1 MVFITISCN
10 SWRYLYGFDMY
21 LIVIHI
27 VDNSRL
33 ITLRVLSTHH
43 PCLCENSRRVER
55 ESWAPCDELNTI
67 CEDVQATDLRFLRL
81 FLSFK
86 RYYYLNNIYLRRW
99 PELNVT
105 PRKHC
110 QPRQSRGWQYIS
122 RGYNISVTPSQIYV
136 IYLIILNV
144 PFCHFVCA
152 K

>member
-1 MVFITISCN
+1 
-10 SWRYLYGFDMY
+10 MY

-55 ESWAPCDELNTI
+55 ESSAPCDELNTI

-86 RYYYLNNIYLRRW
+86 RYYYLNYIYLRRW

-110 QPRQSRGWQYIS
+110 QPRQSRG
-122 RGYNISVTPSQIYV
+122 
-136 IYLIILNV
+136 
-144 PFCHFVCA
+144 
-152 K
+152 